1 MSKILVI
8 DDNEMI
14 RSSVAATL
22 SREGYS
28 VTTLARGHEALA
40 RLDLAAFDT
49 VLSDIRAGGDA
60 LMEAVRRADQT
71 IPVIMMTIDGTAA
84 SAVALLESGAYDYVT
99 KPISPAALV
108 HTVRRAVEHRS
119 LAREHRILR
128 ETLQKVNG
136 RPAIDVTP
144 ASPASMPVPTPSNGT
159 PTPPTSPA
167 TTPQAATFRAT
178 VSVESKPDPEHLICG
193 SHYRLADLE
202 RDAIVATLQYYD
214 GHRQRSAKA
223 LGIGVRT
230 LGLKL
235 KKWKELRLVSPSL

>member
-1 MSKILVI
+1 M
-8 DDNEMI
+8 
-14 RSSVAATL
+14 
-22 SREGYS
+22 
-28 VTTLARGHEALA
+28 
-40 RLDLAAFDT
+40 
-49 VLSDIRAGGDA
+49 
-60 LMEAVRRADQT
+60 
-71 IPVIMMTIDGTAA
+71 
-84 SAVALLESGAYDYVT
+84 
-99 KPISPAALV
+99 
-108 HTVRRAVEHRS
+108 HTVRRAVEHRA

-136 RPAIDVTP
+136 RPAIDVAP

-159 PTPPTSPA
+159 PAPPA
-167 TTPQAATFRAT
+167 TAPQATTVRAT
-178 VSVESKPDPEHLICG
+178 ASVESKPDPEHLICG

-202 RDAIVATLQYYD
+202 RDAIVATIQHYD